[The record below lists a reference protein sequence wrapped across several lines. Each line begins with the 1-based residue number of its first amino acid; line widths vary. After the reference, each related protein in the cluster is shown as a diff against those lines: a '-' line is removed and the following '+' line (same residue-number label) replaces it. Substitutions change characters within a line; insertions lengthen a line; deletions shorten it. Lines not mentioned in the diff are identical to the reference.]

1 MSSKMEIAIYL
12 LAPLASCLITLPAIY
27 LSINYFKTKASPNFK
42 RLRFFYL
49 DADRG
54 LAEQGF
60 LWLSICTP
68 IAYFLLFGHFA
79 WKNYSP
85 DLSPEGFAEFLKISG
100 LPLGLLSL
108 SIPLSI
114 LVARIHATHQTSV
127 QIQIT
132 RHKNNLDSYYAHRK
146 AMFEYFSALQP
157 ITYPGEIKGDF
168 HAHPRLHLRFFL
180 DKGASNG
187 TPEVNKLYFDDSIR
201 KISEIQEHIHQCLLI
216 NVKLN
221 DRIIHYAKSCNK
233 IYELAGTLTLPN
245 IYETLKENSQDEQ
258 ICLNSNDPKEQDL
271 IFSTVGKTTSELV
284 GAYRYIRSFLRT
296 LCEFAGHDVSFF
308 DKKTHPAIDKGN
320 QFRDFSIYTNGEIL
334 YYVKKANEESL
345 KNMLARHKTSSKQ
358 QTTQLET

>member
-12 LAPLASCLITLPAIY
+12 LAPLASCIIILPAIY
-27 LSINYFKTKASPNFK
+27 WIINYLKTKASPNFK
-42 RLRFFYL
+42 RLRFYYL

-54 LAEQGF
+54 LAEQGL

-85 DLSPEGFAEFLKISG
+85 DLSPEGFTEFLKISG
-100 LPLGLLSL
+100 LPLGLLSF
-108 SIPLSI
+108 SIPLSV

-146 AMFEYFSALQP
+146 AMFEYFSALKP

-180 DKGASNG
+180 DKGASHG
-187 TPEVNKLYFDDSIR
+187 TPEVNRPCFDDSIR
-201 KISEIQEHIHQCLLI
+201 KISEIQEHIHQCLLT
-216 NVKLN
+216 NAELN

-245 IYETLKENSQDEQ
+245 IYEVLKENSQDER
-258 ICLNSNDPKEQDL
+258 ICLNSNDSKEQDL
-271 IFSTVGKTTSELV
+271 IFSTVGRTTRELI

-296 LCEFAGHDVSFF
+296 LCEFAGQDVSFF

-320 QFRDFSIYTNGEIL
+320 QFKESLYTNGEIL

-345 KNMLARHKTSSKQ
+345 KNMVERHKTTLKQ
-358 QTTQLET
+358 QENSLKT